1 MTAEENVFTVK
12 SFNSDA
18 DNELHV
24 LPKSVPDVI
33 TLVRFMHNMFERNH
47 LFS

>member
-12 SFNSDA
+12 SFESDA

-24 LPKSVPDVI
+24 LPS
-33 TLVRFMHNMFERNH
+33 LSQM
-47 LFS
+47 